1 MVYGMVEPRI
11 PRFPHVFI
19 FYWLSPKL
27 LRGPYQVAVIK
38 HPGEE
43 DQGKRMAKPLT
54 GNCN

>member
-27 LRGPYQVAVIK
+27 LSGPYQVAVIK